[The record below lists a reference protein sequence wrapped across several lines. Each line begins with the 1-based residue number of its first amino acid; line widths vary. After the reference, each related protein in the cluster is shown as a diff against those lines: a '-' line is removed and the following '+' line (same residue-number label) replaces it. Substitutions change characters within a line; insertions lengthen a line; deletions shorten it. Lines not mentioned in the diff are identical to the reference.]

1 LKKVILKWTLFFSLF
16 TLIIFIFSLIY
27 KNSLKSQEPAAAIE
41 DFKKEVDY
49 HAEMPWQPISDEDK
63 PYIDKAFSILLD
75 FTKYIEQGDLRYIY
89 DNMFYDPSKVSY
101 KKFEEFISSKFIIG
115 ASYTPSITYHRKETD
130 GRFIMNVAFKTFDD
144 SVAIPYSEESGGYVN
159 QPTND
164 VELIIEMFN
173 KDFGDKFAIVGLEH
187 DLNISEYES
196 PTVPAPTDVEDDPLP
211 TTSLRISNLKLL
223 RQSFPQHQ
231 IEFINETLV
240 PLILDDLPKVAAD
253 ASTDPENYYTNNM
266 DTLLLNYSIEKKE
279 RFTLLHQQYQFKK
292 EDVQEIQ
299 VIEGSVNDIFNVDNI
314 MGFKLN
320 IVFNDGTSK
329 IIGVQI
335 LKKEPLLIRLYPLPQ
350 N

>member
-1 LKKVILKWTLFFSLF
+1 
-16 TLIIFIFSLIY
+16 
-27 KNSLKSQEPAAAIE
+27 
-41 DFKKEVDY
+41 
-49 HAEMPWQPISDEDK
+49 
-63 PYIDKAFSILLD
+63 
-75 FTKYIEQGDLRYIY
+75 
-89 DNMFYDPSKVSY
+89 
-101 KKFEEFISSKFIIG
+101 
-115 ASYTPSITYHRKETD
+115 
-130 GRFIMNVAFKTFDD
+130 
-144 SVAIPYSEESGGYVN
+144 
-159 QPTND
+159 
-164 VELIIEMFN
+164 MFN

-314 MGFKLN
+314 MGFKLKHC
-320 IVFNDGTSK
+320 I
-329 IIGVQI
+329 Q
-335 LKKEPLLIRLYPLPQ
+335 
-350 N
+350 